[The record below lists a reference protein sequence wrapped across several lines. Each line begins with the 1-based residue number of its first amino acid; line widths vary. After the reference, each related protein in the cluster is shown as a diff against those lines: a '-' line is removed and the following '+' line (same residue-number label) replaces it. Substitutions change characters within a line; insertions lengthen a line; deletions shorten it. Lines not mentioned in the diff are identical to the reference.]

1 MTTPT
6 HESRGSA
13 SAPVQHPAW
22 ASIAIDRMRV
32 ELKEFFRSREQMIF
46 IFAFPMIFL
55 VLFGSIFG
63 DQELGDSGVTFAQYF
78 MAGMIATGIINTGF
92 QSLAITIS
100 IDRDA
105 DALKRLHATPLPT
118 TAYFAGKL
126 AQVVLVSLIQ
136 IAILVGLGVGIYGV
150 TLPTAGHAWFTFA
163 WVFVLG
169 TAASVALGIAT
180 SSLLRNA
187 KSASAI
193 LTPVVLVL
201 QFTSGVF
208 TVFTEL
214 PTALQSFGEAFPLKW
229 LAQGM
234 RSVFLP
240 ESFAMAEARDSWEHT
255 ATALVLVVWLVVGLV
270 VAVRTFRWLRPDDK

>member
-1 MTTPT
+1 MSTAAN
-6 HESRGSA
+6 EA
-13 SAPVQHPAW
+13 AHPSWMSMAV
-22 ASIAIDRMRV
+22 DRMRV
-32 ELKEFFRSREQMIF
+32 ELKEFLRSREQMIF
-46 IFAFPMIFL
+46 IFLFPMMLL

-63 DQELGDSGVTFAQYF
+63 EQTVGDPPPGQPAVTFSQYF
-78 MAGMIATGIINTGF
+78 LAGMIATGILNTGF

-105 DALKRLHATPLPT
+105 DVLKRIYSTPLPA

-126 AQVVLVSLIQ
+126 AQVVLVSLVQ
-136 IAILVGLGVGIYGV
+136 IAILVGLGVALYDV
-150 TLPTAGHAWFTFA
+150 TLPAESGPWLTFA
-163 WVFVLG
+163 WVFLLG
-169 TAASVALGIAT
+169 TAASVVLGIAT

-187 KSASAI
+187 KAASAI

-208 TVFTEL
+208 FVYTQLSSGLQQFA
-214 PTALQSFGEAFPLKW
+214 ALFPLKW

-240 ESFAMAEARDSWEHT
+240 DYFAEQEVAGSWEHPMT
-255 ATALVLVVWLVVGLV
+255 AVVLAAWFVIGLV
-270 VAVRTFRWLRPDDK
+270 VSVRTFRWMRPEDS